1 MIRNSLLL
9 SVDLILIMGLFGVT
23 GYYYTANIMGAG
35 EWYALQYDVDLLAT
49 NMQLAASGEGIVN
62 MTMTLPSHS
71 YISVMN
77 DNVINPSYGLVIG
90 QQVHSSRT
98 IEWALLSSMLS
109 SADEY
114 NNKGYAFSSV
124 SNGFTTI
131 LQEILMDK
139 SEISYT
145 QITVPTTG
153 GTIRNT
159 DDTWDFGVDPDT
171 ATKFKVTLDGTNKR
185 ELNGHFYNIVEIS
198 AESV

>member
-49 NMQLAASGEGIVN
+49 NMQLAASGEGEVK
-62 MTMTLPSHS
+62 MVMTLPSHS
-71 YISVMN
+71 YISIMN
-77 DNVINPSYGLVIG
+77 DDLLTPSYGLVIG

-98 IEWALLSSMLS
+98 IEWAMLSSMLS
-109 SADEY
+109 SADLY
-114 NNKGYAFSSV
+114 NNKGYAYSSV
-124 SNGFTTI
+124 SNGFTTL

-145 QITVPTTG
+145 QITVPTLG
-153 GTIRNT
+153 ATIRNT
-159 DDTWDFGVDPDT
+159 DDSWDSSIDPDT
-171 ATKFKVTLDGTNKR
+171 ATEFTVTL
-185 ELNGHFYNIVEIS
+185 NGSDKVEINDHYYNVVRIE
-198 AESV
+198 AEPV